1 MMLLLIVIVFYI
13 YKYLSP
19 NTKAANSYS
28 CNYYVGRCYVDNVYG
43 KNNNLD
49 DCNIKCFNNR
59 FKYYFNK
66 LAGVC
71 TRDFRGTYN
80 TKQECEDQNRKNNL
94 KYFCNHETGVCNI
107 IQNTITEVGLD
118 YDTCYKNCRPLYKAY
133 ECDTVNMKCNFVAKS
148 DDKAKLTYE
157 SCWTYCMG
165 KNINDLPK
173 ETMYGCSAIGACVPN
188 PSGKFSSYEDCY
200 NDATCKMNLVLYR
213 EKTNIRYTWDVS
225 SKKCVKNVRGE
236 FESWMECR
244 AVRQGI
250 GSGTIYACDK
260 ANKKCIEKTWN
271 DYLMQVIVGGK
282 TGCYS
287 SDCMNMG
294 QGTHV
299 EYQMP
304 DMSCDIDD
312 TCLLN
317 PEAPKSERNLIYLTK
332 ESCTKLCGAVEAL
345 PDGKPGIT
353 KQNSM
358 CISNH
363 WLDVGQDFCNNDSEC
378 GTRNNVC
385 RNKKNLPNDNGY
397 EYIMKTVCDSN
408 GLPYSDIQHTCKCIH
423 GTCTETSSLYPTLLS
438 SMICGDG
445 QCLGIENRAWLYWFM
460 KKDSTGKYQLVTPEY
475 NKYYCARD
483 CK

>member
-157 SCWTYCMG
+157 SC
-165 KNINDLPK
+165 
-173 ETMYGCSAIGACVPN
+173 
-188 PSGKFSSYEDCY
+188 
-200 NDATCKMNLVLYR
+200 
-213 EKTNIRYTWDVS
+213 
-225 SKKCVKNVRGE
+225 
-236 FESWMECR
+236 
-244 AVRQGI
+244 
-250 GSGTIYACDK
+250 
-260 ANKKCIEKTWN
+260 
-271 DYLMQVIVGGK
+271 
-282 TGCYS
+282 
-287 SDCMNMG
+287 
-294 QGTHV
+294 
-299 EYQMP
+299 
-304 DMSCDIDD
+304 
-312 TCLLN
+312 
-317 PEAPKSERNLIYLTK
+317 
-332 ESCTKLCGAVEAL
+332 
-345 PDGKPGIT
+345 
-353 KQNSM
+353 
-358 CISNH
+358 
-363 WLDVGQDFCNNDSEC
+363 
-378 GTRNNVC
+378 
-385 RNKKNLPNDNGY
+385 
-397 EYIMKTVCDSN
+397 
-408 GLPYSDIQHTCKCIH
+408 
-423 GTCTETSSLYPTLLS
+423 
-438 SMICGDG
+438 
-445 QCLGIENRAWLYWFM
+445 
-460 KKDSTGKYQLVTPEY
+460 
-475 NKYYCARD
+475 
-483 CK
+483 